1 MRKSGSQHHLAF
13 PPEDYDDQY
22 CLKAGFILKLVF
34 IILMRS
40 FFFALMIYSP
50 FVRENAH
57 FFTRSIE
64 NLTLFISCSVPSTLV
79 VLVYLRR
86 GPDSGCMSRFIWRY
100 GAIFLLLSA
109 TGYLLMEFNPRPA
122 LESSFLFT
130 AVDLLCCTYLLISR
144 RGRAVFKEFPIAKLQ

>member
-1 MRKSGSQHHLAF
+1 MRKNGSQHNLAF

-22 CLKAGFILKLVF
+22 CLKAGFFLKLIF

-40 FFFALMIYSP
+40 FFFVLMIYSP

-57 FFTRSIE
+57 LFTRGIE
-64 NLTLFISCSVPSTLV
+64 NLSLYVSYSVPSSLV

-86 GPDSGCMSRFIWRY
+86 GPDSGCISRFIWRY
-100 GAIFLLLSA
+100 GALFLLLSA

-122 LESSFLFT
+122 LETTFLFT
-130 AVDLLCCTYLLISR
+130 ALDLLCCAYLLISR
-144 RGRAVFKEFPIAKLQ
+144 RARAVFKEFPMATPP